1 MKRVFP
7 RLTGT
12 RRVLVFAG
20 ILTLLAIGGTFL
32 LDPFRNFQLA
42 TAAAYLCAVGG
53 LTLLIGLSGQLSLGH
68 AALMAAGGY
77 GYALT
82 SNALT
87 DAGVDGVVR
96 FAVALVAGVVAA
108 SLLGLLLGLAGARL
122 RGPYLAGLTLALV
135 IALPA
140 FTSVFSAV
148 FRGDQGVQTAYS
160 PVPEFLNR
168 LIALEQWQAW
178 VAIGVA
184 SVTTTALVLVRRGV
198 GGLRMR
204 AVRDDET
211 AARVNGVAVRR
222 VKVTAFTVSAAAAG
236 AGGAVLCFVT
246 QSVSP
251 GGYTLAFSLLLLV
264 AAVIG
269 GLGSIGGAALGAV
282 IIVVLPWLLNVLAG
296 ALELPTELEQRL
308 SGNLSVLVFGVL
320 LIIVMLVRPTGLA
333 GSWGVRRRTKSTHT
347 SADAELGFT
356 ASADRMPGSDQ
367 APNRQSPAS
376 TTGTTSNPSKQFLA
390 QER

>member
-1 MKRVFP
+1 MKRLLP
-7 RLTGT
+7 GLTGT
-12 RRVLVFAG
+12 PRVLVLAG
-20 ILTLLAIGGTFL
+20 ILTVLALGGTFL
-32 LDPFRNFQLA
+32 LDPYRNFQLA
-42 TAAAYLCAVGG
+42 TAAAYFCAIGG
-53 LTLLIGLSGQLSLGH
+53 LTVLIGLSGQLSLGH

-82 SNALT
+82 ANALT
-87 DAGVDGVVR
+87 DAGVTGLVR
-96 FAVALVAGVVAA
+96 FVIALPAGVVAA
-108 SLLGLLLGLAGARL
+108 AVLGLLLGLAGARL
-122 RGPYLAGLTLALV
+122 RGPYLAGLTLAFV

-140 FTSVFSAV
+140 VTSVFGGV
-148 FRGDQGVQTAYS
+148 FRGDQGVQTGYD
-160 PVPEFLNR
+160 PVPLFLSR

-178 VAIGVA
+178 VAILVA
-184 SVTTTALVLVRRGV
+184 SVVTTALVLVRRGV

-211 AARVNGVAVRR
+211 AARINGVAVRR

-264 AAVIG
+264 GAVVG

-282 IIVVLPWLLNVLAG
+282 IIVLLPWALGMLAG
-296 ALELPTELEQRL
+296 ALDLPTELEQRL
-308 SGNLSVLVFGVL
+308 SGNLAILVFGVL
-320 LIIVMLVRPTGLA
+320 LIAVMLVRPGGLA
-333 GSWGVRRRTKSTHT
+333 GALGGRRRPQPPAAAAS
-347 SADAELGFT
+347 SPADAE
-356 ASADRMPGSDQ
+356 
-367 APNRQSPAS
+367 APDPLH
-376 TTGTTSNPSKQFLA
+376 PKQFLA

>member
-1 MKRVFP
+1 MMARTKPRLLP

-12 RRVLVFAG
+12 PRVLALAG
-20 ILTLLAIGGTFL
+20 ILTVLALGGTFL
-32 LDPFRNFQLA
+32 LDPYRNFQLA
-42 TAAAYLCAVGG
+42 TAAAYFCAVAG
-53 LTLLIGLSGQLSLGH
+53 LSVLIGLSGQLSLGH

-87 DAGVDGVVR
+87 DAGVDGVGR
-96 FAVALVAGVVAA
+96 FLIALIAGVVSAA
-108 SLLGLLLGLAGARL
+108 VVGLLLGLAGARL
-122 RGPYLAGLTLALV
+122 RGPYLAGLTLAVV

-140 FTSVFSAV
+140 ATSVFGGV
-148 FRGDQGVQTAYS
+148 FRGDQGVQTAYD
-160 PVPEFLNR
+160 PVPEFLAR

-178 VAIGVA
+178 VAIVIA
-184 SVTTTALVLVRRGV
+184 AVTTTALALVRRGA

-211 AARVNGVAVRR
+211 AARLNGVAVRR
-222 VKVTAFTVSAAAAG
+222 VKVTAFVVSAAAAG

-264 AAVIG
+264 AAVVG
-269 GLGSIGGAALGAV
+269 GLGSIGGAAIGAV
-282 IIVVLPWLLNVLAG
+282 VIVVLPWLLGMVTG
-296 ALELPTELEQRL
+296 ALDLPTEIEQRL
-308 SGNLSVLVFGVL
+308 SGNLSVLVFGAL
-320 LIIVMLVRPTGLA
+320 LIVVMLVRPAGLA
-333 GSWGVRRRTKSTHT
+333 GGWGRRRRPSR
-347 SADAELGFT
+347 ALAAPDD
-356 ASADRMPGSDQ
+356 DRMPAAGTDPT
-367 APNRQSPAS
+367 ATAPAS
-376 TTGTTSNPSKQFLA
+376 THPSPSHPKQVLA